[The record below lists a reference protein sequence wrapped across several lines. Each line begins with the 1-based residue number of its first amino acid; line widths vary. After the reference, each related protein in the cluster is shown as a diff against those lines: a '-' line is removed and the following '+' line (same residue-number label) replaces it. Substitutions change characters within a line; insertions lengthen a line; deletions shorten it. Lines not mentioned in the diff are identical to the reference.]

1 MAIAAAVI
9 QCVIISF
16 IMAEGGFYFKDDGA
30 IHSEEQLGGKIFFC
44 DSYCFFIYF
53 D

>member
-30 IHSEEQLGGKIFFC
+30 IFAYFSVILIAFLFISIE
-44 DSYCFFIYF
+44 CFYNII
-53 D
+53 